1 MSTVPT
7 PMTFEQVLQNAERAF
22 ENNDPID
29 KFTVLQLIQ
38 EIYKLRSIIELS
50 NKNDNSGNRP
60 RS

>member
-1 MSTVPT
+1 
-7 PMTFEQVLQNAERAF
+7 MTFEQVLQNAERAF

-50 NKNDNSGNRP
+50 NKNDNSSNRP